1 MKNPDCEII
10 RDLMPL
16 CLDGEASE
24 QSKSLVL
31 AHREDCAECAA
42 AWKSMQ
48 EAMQQIYEPAPVSAP
63 NKGFE
68 QEVRQLQKARRK
80 RRWRAGL
87 LGALLGILIIL
98 LGAWLVHC
106 MRTEWVVNVPTADY
120 DLLLSRR
127 ANGDV
132 ILTRRIFT
140 DAALHFGANY
150 RWTLDNS
157 GTITY
162 RMSRYI
168 LPDQLDESQ
177 RNRSE
182 REDYLVW
189 RENEG
194 LYYAYPIHETLED
207 GSVRVQ
213 MKYSRIDEI
222 IDAGEVIYRH
232 GDLLPLASEELEAYM
247 QVYDEYKGTR
257 EALWEQEMADLVED
271 EQQRFQRLT
280 EAEIFQ
286 EKREAIEDTIPEW
299 Q

>member
-1 MKNPDCEII
+1 MKNDCEII

-24 QSKSLVL
+24 QSKALVA
-31 AHREDCAECAA
+31 AHQEECAECAQ
-42 AWKSMQ
+42 AWK
-48 EAMQQIYEPAPVSAP
+48 AMQDAMQPIYEPAPVSPPKA
-63 NKGFE
+63 GFD
-68 QEVRQLQKARRK
+68 QEMRQLKKARRK
-80 RRWRAGL
+80 RRRKALL
-87 LGALLGILIIL
+87 LGVLLGILIFL
-98 LGAWLVHC
+98 LGSWLISC
-106 MRTEWVVNVPTADY
+106 MRTEWTVSVPTSDY

-132 ILTRRIFT
+132 ILTRKVYT
-140 DAALHFGANY
+140 DAEIHFGANY
-150 RWTLDNS
+150 RWTLDDG

-177 RNRSE
+177 RNVSE
-182 REDYLVW
+182 REDNLIW

-194 LYYAYPIHETLED
+194 LFMAYSVHESFSD
-207 GSVRVQ
+207 DNIQVR
-213 MKYSRIDEI
+213 MKYSRIDKI
-222 IDAGEVIYRH
+222 IDAGEIIYRH
-232 GDLLPLASEELEAYM
+232 GDSLPLASDELEKYM

-257 EALWEQEMADLVED
+257 EALWEQEMAHLLQD
-271 EQQRFQRLT
+271 EQQRTQRLT
-280 EAEIFQ
+280 EAEIYQ